1 MSITL
6 TYPIRETHENLALKK
21 DQTVV
26 AYYRIPNTPITIT
39 DDEKKG
45 KHKITVAQM
54 MKKLQKNKF
63 FEISLIPKDYLLEE
77 KMRDFSDALADDS
90 RELGEELLLY
100 TVDRLTDEMEI
111 PYQFDWV
118 VGVTLRKQNH
128 GATVKDLAYESF
140 NEFTEKIAKGLGY
153 EYELSPTW
161 YEDYKSDEFTIF
173 QAFSVLRAKRLSNE
187 ELFYYQRMQYLR
199 YIPHYKKEVLANRAQ
214 FNITDTLIK
223 VLKGGFLKL
232 ESPYG
237 SSFVTILPVGKFPV
251 QFNGFH
257 LGEFI
262 QRLNFPVE
270 LRIKAEFIDTGKI
283 KGRMGRSNTRYRNI
297 MEEAEN
303 TDTVQQDEIIMGS
316 ISLKDLMKKVGNKE
330 DIIEYGAYLIISASS
345 VNQLRQRRQV
355 VLNYFDDMG
364 VEISEASQDG
374 PYLFQALLYGE
385 NLQKKT
391 RTWTHMV
398 TARGFSEL
406 MPFTNTSSGNR
417 IGWYIGRV
425 DNWTGRWDNIA
436 KAIDSSKN
444 KTLYIDPKREL
455 RNHYQEVIN
464 SPEFVRLYPERK
476 KQIENFNFVT
486 LDSSLPSN
494 HGVLDPIVVLDK
506 EQAVEVA
513 KNMLEFLLQAVDDVT
528 MDQKTAIT
536 EAINAIVE
544 KRVAGEKV
552 GFKHV
557 LKVLRD
563 STSSEIASVGRY
575 LTSIV
580 TNSIL
585 ELAFSDGTTQG
596 LNYESR
602 VTILE
607 VNNLKLPKD
616 DSTKISDHERNS
628 IALMFALGAFCTH
641 FGERNENEDTIEFFD
656 EAWILMKSAEGKAV
670 IKNMR
675 RIGRS
680 KNNTLALITQSVHDA
695 ENDDDTTGFGTIF
708 AFYEKSEREDI
719 LKHVNLEVTESNLE
733 WIDNMISG
741 QCLYYDVYGNLNM
754 ISVHNIFED
763 IDMLLKPMKAT
774 VSSSLENKYAS

>member
-21 DQTVV
+21 DRTVI

-39 DDEKKG
+39 DEEKKG

-77 KMRDFSDALADDS
+77 KMRDFSDALANDS

-100 TVDRLTDEMEI
+100 TVDRLTNEMEI

-128 GATVKDLAYESF
+128 GATV
-140 NEFTEKIAKGLGY
+140 
-153 EYELSPTW
+153 
-161 YEDYKSDEFTIF
+161 
-173 QAFSVLRAKRLSNE
+173 
-187 ELFYYQRMQYLR
+187 
-199 YIPHYKKEVLANRAQ
+199 
-214 FNITDTLIK
+214 
-223 VLKGGFLKL
+223 
-232 ESPYG
+232 
-237 SSFVTILPVGKFPV
+237 
-251 QFNGFH
+251 
-257 LGEFI
+257 
-262 QRLNFPVE
+262 
-270 LRIKAEFIDTGKI
+270 
-283 KGRMGRSNTRYRNI
+283 
-297 MEEAEN
+297 
-303 TDTVQQDEIIMGS
+303 
-316 ISLKDLMKKVGNKE
+316 GNKE
-330 DIIEYGAYLIISASS
+330 DIAGKITKNPHIIITGATGQGKSFLAQIIFLS
-345 VNQLRQRRQV
+345 V
-355 VLNYFDDMG
+355 
-364 VEISEASQDG
+364 
-374 PYLFQALLYGE
+374 ALQ
-385 NLQKKT
+385 N
-391 RTWTHMV
+391 V
-398 TARGFSEL
+398 
-406 MPFTNTSSGNR
+406 
-417 IGWYIGRV
+417 
-425 DNWTGRWDNIA
+425 
-436 KAIDSSKN
+436 

-464 SPEFVRLYPERK
+464 SPEFARLYPERK

-585 ELAFSDGTTQG
+585 ELAFSDGTTRG

-628 IALMFALGAFCTH
+628 ITLMFALGAFCTH

>member
-1 MSITL
+1 
-6 TYPIRETHENLALKK
+6 
-21 DQTVV
+21 
-26 AYYRIPNTPITIT
+26 
-39 DDEKKG
+39 
-45 KHKITVAQM
+45 
-54 MKKLQKNKF
+54 
-63 FEISLIPKDYLLEE
+63 
-77 KMRDFSDALADDS
+77 
-90 RELGEELLLY
+90 
-100 TVDRLTDEMEI
+100 
-111 PYQFDWV
+111 
-118 VGVTLRKQNH
+118 
-128 GATVKDLAYESF
+128 
-140 NEFTEKIAKGLGY
+140 
-153 EYELSPTW
+153 
-161 YEDYKSDEFTIF
+161 
-173 QAFSVLRAKRLSNE
+173 
-187 ELFYYQRMQYLR
+187 
-199 YIPHYKKEVLANRAQ
+199 
-214 FNITDTLIK
+214 
-223 VLKGGFLKL
+223 
-232 ESPYG
+232 
-237 SSFVTILPVGKFPV
+237 
-251 QFNGFH
+251 
-257 LGEFI
+257 
-262 QRLNFPVE
+262 
-270 LRIKAEFIDTGKI
+270 
-283 KGRMGRSNTRYRNI
+283 
-297 MEEAEN
+297 
-303 TDTVQQDEIIMGS
+303 MGS

-330 DIIEYGAYLIISASS
+330 DIIEYGAYLIVSASS

-444 KTLYIDPKREL
+444 IVLYNATVGNKEDIAGKITKNPHIIITGATGQGKSFLAQIIFLSVALQNVKTLYIDPKREL

-476 KQIENFNFVT
+476 RQIENFNFVT

>member
-21 DQTVV
+21 DRTVV

-39 DDEKKG
+39 DEEKKG
-45 KHKITVAQM
+45 KHKITVVQM

-140 NEFTEKIAKGLGY
+140 NELTEKIAKGLGY

-303 TDTVQQDEIIMGS
+303 TDTVQQDEIILGS

-330 DIIEYGAYLIISASS
+330 DIIEYGAYLIVSASS

-444 KTLYIDPKREL
+444 IVLYNATVGNKEDIAGKITKNPHIIITGATGQGKSFL
-455 RNHYQEVIN
+455 A
-464 SPEFVRLYPERK
+464 
-476 KQIENFNFVT
+476 QIIFLSVALQN
-486 LDSSLPSN
+486 
-494 HGVLDPIVVLDK
+494 VLDPIVVLDK

>member
-1 MSITL
+1 
-6 TYPIRETHENLALKK
+6 
-21 DQTVV
+21 
-26 AYYRIPNTPITIT
+26 
-39 DDEKKG
+39 
-45 KHKITVAQM
+45 
-54 MKKLQKNKF
+54 
-63 FEISLIPKDYLLEE
+63 
-77 KMRDFSDALADDS
+77 
-90 RELGEELLLY
+90 
-100 TVDRLTDEMEI
+100 
-111 PYQFDWV
+111 
-118 VGVTLRKQNH
+118 
-128 GATVKDLAYESF
+128 
-140 NEFTEKIAKGLGY
+140 
-153 EYELSPTW
+153 
-161 YEDYKSDEFTIF
+161 
-173 QAFSVLRAKRLSNE
+173 
-187 ELFYYQRMQYLR
+187 
-199 YIPHYKKEVLANRAQ
+199 
-214 FNITDTLIK
+214 
-223 VLKGGFLKL
+223 
-232 ESPYG
+232 
-237 SSFVTILPVGKFPV
+237 
-251 QFNGFH
+251 
-257 LGEFI
+257 
-262 QRLNFPVE
+262 
-270 LRIKAEFIDTGKI
+270 
-283 KGRMGRSNTRYRNI
+283 

-330 DIIEYGAYLIISASS
+330 DIIEYGAYLIVSASS

-374 PYLFQALLYGE
+374 PYLFQDLLYGE

-425 DNWTGRWDNIA
+425 DNWTGRWDTIA

-444 KTLYIDPKREL
+444 IVLYNATVGNKEDIAGKITKNPHIIITGATGQGKSFLAQIIFLSVALQNVKTLYIDPKREL

-464 SPEFVRLYPERK
+464 SPEFARRYPERK
-476 KQIENFNFVT
+476 KQIEHFNFVT

-544 KRVAGEKV
+544 RRVAGENV

-557 LKVLRD
+557 LEALRQA
-563 STSSEIASVGRY
+563 SSSEIASVGRY

-585 ELAFSDGTTQG
+585 ELAFSDGSTPG

-628 IALMFALGAFCTH
+628 IALMFALGAFCT
-641 FGERNENEDTIEFFD
+641 
-656 EAWILMKSAEGKAV
+656 
-670 IKNMR
+670 
-675 RIGRS
+675 RS

-719 LKHVNLEVTESNLE
+719 LRHVNLEVTESNLE

-754 ISVHNIFED
+754 ISVHNLFED